1 MITEQEKYDLWCE
14 FRPGIIAEANTMV
27 ENKLEPE
34 LDSLAGAISD
44 MKTQIAT
51 VADAVDSRRV
61 NFEAF
66 GANVIDALCR
76 LFQEHFDQEDF
87 HISEDEYLR
96 VLLDARMKAMNETGR
111 TLF

>member
-1 MITEQEKYDLWCE
+1 MMTEREKYDLWCE
-14 FRPGIIAEANTMV
+14 FRPGFIAEANTIV

-34 LDSLAGAISD
+34 LDSLNHAISD
-44 MKTQIAT
+44 LKTQIAT
-51 VADAVDSRRV
+51 VADAVDSWRV

-66 GANVIDALCR
+66 GANVVDAMCR
-76 LFQEHFDQEDF
+76 LFQERFDQEDF

-96 VLLDARMKAMNETGR
+96 VLLDARMKTMNETGR